1 MNEDGPVH
9 TLGLFNAL
17 SSYLWSTPEDYIYLL
32 DGVFS
37 TYLGLQSPVSAG
49 KKKKKKTTRAVLLQ
63 STEYFKRSPNNE
75 SFVNK
80 DHLLKTKTTWIE
92 QTTSQSITCAEL
104 HCQTHVY
111 IYPV

>member
-1 MNEDGPVH
+1 MEH
-9 TLGLFNAL
+9 SRGLYL
-17 SSYLWSTPEDYIYLL
+17 SVGRCILYLPRSTEPRICRE
-32 DGVFS
+32 
-37 TYLGLQSPVSAG
+37 
-49 KKKKKKTTRAVLLQ
+49 KKKTTRAVLLQ